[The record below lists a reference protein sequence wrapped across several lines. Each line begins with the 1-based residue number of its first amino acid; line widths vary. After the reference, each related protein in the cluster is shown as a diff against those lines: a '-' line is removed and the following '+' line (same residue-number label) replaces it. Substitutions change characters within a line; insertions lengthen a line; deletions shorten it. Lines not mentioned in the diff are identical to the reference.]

1 MPCSHQKVLMVLIR
15 KPLILTLSLKDATS
29 RMTVQAAPMKMA
41 ALSFTHLRTVP
52 RQKLV
57 VGPQGMEVKSLNG

>member
-1 MPCSHQKVLMVLIR
+1 MVLAK
-15 KPLILTLSLKDATS
+15 KPKILTLSLKDATS
-29 RMTVQAAPMKMA
+29 RTTVRMTPPMKMA
-41 ALSFTHLRTVP
+41 ALSFTHLKTVL